1 MRRPHP
7 ETCERCP
14 HRYRKAGCPC
24 WITEKHGFLETHI
37 QTGEQ
42 RIVTGCFYEVM
53 PKLMMHVVQAANRP
67 AAAVEST
74 RNEIVRGFD
83 AIDERMRDLPSRLQ
97 LAKQNG
103 EG

>member
-1 MRRPHP
+1 MSRKPHP

-14 HRYRKAGCPC
+14 HRYSKAGCPC
-24 WITEKHGFLETHI
+24 WITEKNGFLETNI
-37 QTGEQ
+37 QTGEE

-74 RNEIVRGFD
+74 RNEIAQGFQE
-83 AIDERMRDLPSRLQ
+83 IGKHMRHLPALLDQTRREQ
-97 LAKQNG
+97 
-103 EG
+103 